1 MRSCT
6 LGDYLGVD
14 LSTHLAKIQCRR
26 HFSCISLRQFT
37 NWFILACTRCAP
49 VSNGMCHAGL
59 QSKDTQIWCLVLRSC
74 HDITF
79 IWHPTN
85 YWSWKRRKN
94 PYRETKKN
102 FRYLLTLVFHV
113 FSDFLAKQIYNHTSS
128 ESSFLAGE
136 LVLRVVTLVT
146 VAILP

>member
-1 MRSCT
+1 MSSPT
-6 LGDYLGVD
+6 LMSWHNIYL
-14 LSTHLAKIQCRR
+14 A
-26 HFSCISLRQFT
+26 
-37 NWFILACTRCAP
+37 
-49 VSNGMCHAGL
+49 SNKLLIMKTEKESVQG
-59 QSKDTQIWCLVLRSC
+59 
-74 HDITF
+74 
-79 IWHPTN
+79 N
-85 YWSWKRRKN
+85 
-94 PYRETKKN
+94 KKN